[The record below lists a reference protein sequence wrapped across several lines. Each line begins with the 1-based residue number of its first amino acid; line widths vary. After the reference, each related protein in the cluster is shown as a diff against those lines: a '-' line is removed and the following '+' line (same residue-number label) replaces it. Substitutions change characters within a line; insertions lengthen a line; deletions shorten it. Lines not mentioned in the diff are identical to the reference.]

1 MEDPVLRKTQ
11 NRGDYSIQCEGV
23 VQEAW
28 FLIQM
33 AEIWDA
39 KYDGYKTMSLLQ
51 FVELELN
58 HYQSINHINAHI
70 YFASNS
76 TAELG

>member
-33 AEIWDA
+33 AEFWDA

-51 FVELELN
+51 FVELD
-58 HYQSINHINAHI
+58 
-70 YFASNS
+70 
-76 TAELG
+76 

>member
-1 MEDPVLRKTQ
+1 MQ
-11 NRGDYSIQCEGV
+11 NC
-23 VQEAW
+23 
-28 FLIQM
+28 
-33 AEIWDA
+33 
-39 KYDGYKTMSLLQ
+39 DGYKMMSLLQ
-51 FVELELN
+51 FVELDLN